1 MKIPLQIRLC
11 IGKLFY
17 KSVIWITIHSN
28 TTSVKY
34 TWWPNGHVIRQ
45 KSQNACS
52 AKKMLCW
59 VTQNMMIFFLVLMV
73 FLYMNDD
80 SRRKQNVSL
89 ILTFLFSKYSRHVLG
104 NFVKEEVNVLFDKE
118 WCHLHSHFWF
128 WSCQL
133 LQETEFEVA
142 DLHITLGDRER
153 HREEKMM
160 FDSRAW
166 GEIISKSST
175 HIFEVGSMIM
185 VRVLL

>member
-1 MKIPLQIRLC
+1 
-11 IGKLFY
+11 
-17 KSVIWITIHSN
+17 
-28 TTSVKY
+28 
-34 TWWPNGHVIRQ
+34 
-45 KSQNACS
+45 
-52 AKKMLCW
+52 
-59 VTQNMMIFFLVLMV
+59 MV
-73 FLYMNDD
+73 FLYIWIMIHVE
-80 SRRKQNVSL
+80 KQNKSDADL
-89 ILTFLFSKYSRHVLG
+89 SILQIRTYSRHILG
-104 NFVKEEVNVLFDKE
+104 NLIKEEANLLFDKE

-153 HREEKMM
+153 QREEKMM

-185 VRVLL
+185 VK